1 MKKEELFNY
10 IKENYIIVEE
20 FKDIIIFKYK
30 DEVQK
35 LYIFELK
42 AFINGREFKLLQP
55 EKEIKKLIQRAVSR
69 SISIKKSKTFTIYEK
84 TKDIFK
90 DANIEFY
97 FSQGFL
103 IFYLQDIEI
112 KFNYSGKFSIP
123 IQKTVLNEEENE
135 NVLEKIKL
143 IKETLKP
150 YFDNQLQQVKSL
162 APLP

>member
-10 IKENYIIVEE
+10 IRENYNIIDE

-30 DEVQK
+30 DEVQE

-55 EKEIKKLIQRAVSR
+55 ENEIKKLIQRAVSR
-69 SISIKKSKTFTIYEK
+69 SVSIKKSKTFVIYEK

-90 DANIEFY
+90 NTGIEYY

-123 IQKTVLNEEENE
+123 IQKTVLSEEENE
-135 NVLEKIKL
+135 IILEKIKL
-143 IKETLKP
+143 IKETLEP